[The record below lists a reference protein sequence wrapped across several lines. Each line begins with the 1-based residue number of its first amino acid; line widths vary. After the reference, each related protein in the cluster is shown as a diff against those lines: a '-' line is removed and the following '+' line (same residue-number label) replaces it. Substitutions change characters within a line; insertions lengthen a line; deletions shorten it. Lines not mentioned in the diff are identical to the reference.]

1 MNHGEATSEMRDDEG
16 TRLSTHASIFSSPEV
31 KDSRDLF
38 MCDRMCQQFRV
49 ISRVCVRLCA
59 CECEIVKDMHTSSIP
74 LHVLLAAMCFS
85 PRVITYDML
94 FVLRSILTSIHL
106 HVYNTCTLW

>member
-1 MNHGEATSEMRDDEG
+1 MNHGESTSEMRDDEG

-49 ISRVCVRLCA
+49 ISRVCA
-59 CECEIVKDMHTSSIP
+59 IVC
-74 LHVLLAAMCFS
+74 V
-85 PRVITYDML
+85 
-94 FVLRSILTSIHL
+94 
-106 HVYNTCTLW
+106 

>member
-1 MNHGEATSEMRDDEG
+1 MNHGESTSEMRDDEG

-49 ISRVCVRLCA
+49 ISRVCVCDCVRVSVRSLKICTHPRFRFMSCLLQCA
-59 CECEIVKDMHTSSIP
+59 SVHG
-74 LHVLLAAMCFS
+74 
-85 PRVITYDML
+85 
-94 FVLRSILTSIHL
+94 
-106 HVYNTCTLW
+106 